1 MPRRWKPWLM
11 SLLMSNM
18 IVPFLFLS
26 EHQEAWVVL
35 GTALVTG
42 AAFIVLT
49 AFSGFSRLLGF
60 GHLPWVPMLVYL
72 IVRFPEAQ
80 QSYPET
86 WFILWL
92 QAVIVLDIGSLI
104 LDTANVVRYFRGEHS
119 EMVEGLS

>member
-1 MPRRWKPWLM
+1 M

-18 IVPFLFLS
+18 IAPFFFLS
-26 EHQEAWVVL
+26 EHVEAWVVL

-72 IVRFPEAQ
+72 IVRFPEA
-80 QSYPET
+80 
-86 WFILWL
+86 LM
-92 QAVIVLDIGSLI
+92 VGDGNVLKPKGSRPR
-104 LDTANVVRYFRGEHS
+104 ANSSRLGIPS
-119 EMVEGLS
+119 ESLSSLPAPIPGNSDAQVA

>member
-1 MPRRWKPWLM
+1 M

-18 IVPFLFLS
+18 IAPFFFLS
-26 EHQEAWVVL
+26 EHVEAWVVL